1 MYDDDGQPRNPNFME
16 YLLPADENV
25 PDIVVEH
32 MVVPTPLNPDGI
44 KGGGEGGA
52 VGSPAAIAN
61 AVADAIHPA
70 RDRDPDH
77 PARVFAAL
85 NGAARA

>member
-1 MYDDDGQPRNPNFME
+1 ME
-16 YLLPADENV
+16 YLLPADGNV
-25 PDIVVEH
+25 PDITVEH
-32 MVVPTPLNPDGI
+32 LVVPTPLNPDGI

-61 AVADAIHPA
+61 AVADAIHPGRVTA
-70 RDRDPDH
+70 TPIT

-85 NGAARA
+85 EEAGLAAEG